1 MSVHRDET
9 AGTVV
14 NKRKRAILSALEPAV
29 TFALQQSTS
38 RPLAD
43 VVGLSVRPRVTAE
56 APAEIMIYGRIGGGG
71 WFDDGI
77 SANDVAAA
85 LREAG
90 PGPVNV
96 RINSGG
102 GDVFD
107 GVAIHS
113 LLARH
118 NGTVTTYVDGLA
130 ASAASFIML
139 AGERVVAS
147 RNSMVMIHDAMTGV
161 FGAKARLARALELL
175 DKVSDNIA
183 DMYAEKAG
191 EDVEFW
197 RAKMEE
203 NGEEG
208 VWYTGAEALDAG
220 LVDEIAGTDDDD
232 EDVDARL
239 SGWVNMLPAPVAER
253 VSNAQKAPDVDDSRA
268 SDVTQVPAPI
278 GLDADALTQIMKEVF
293 A

>member
-1 MSVHRDET
+1 M
-9 AGTVV
+9 
-14 NKRKRAILSALEPAV
+14 NKRKRGILNALQPAV
-29 TFALQQSTS
+29 QFAMEGQRS

-43 VVGLSVRPRVTAE
+43 VTGLAVRARVTAE
-56 APAEIMIYGRIGGGG
+56 APADIMIYGRIGGGG
-71 WFDDGI
+71 WFMDGI
-77 SANDVAAA
+77 SASDVAAA

-90 PGPVNV
+90 PGPINV

-118 NGTVTTYVDGLA
+118 PGTVTTYVDGLA

-147 RNSMVMIHDAMTGV
+147 RNSMVMIHDAMTAV
-161 FGAKARLARALELL
+161 FGAKGTLQRAVDLL

-191 EDVEFW
+191 EDVEYW

-203 NGEEG
+203 NGEDG

-220 LVDEIAGTDDDD
+220 LVDEITGADEEDEDDD
-232 EDVDARL
+232 ERVDNFL

-253 VSNAQKAPDVDDSRA
+253 VKNVHEKES
-268 SDVTQVPAPI
+268 PAPV
-278 GLDADALTQIMKEVF
+278 GFDVSALTEIMKEVF